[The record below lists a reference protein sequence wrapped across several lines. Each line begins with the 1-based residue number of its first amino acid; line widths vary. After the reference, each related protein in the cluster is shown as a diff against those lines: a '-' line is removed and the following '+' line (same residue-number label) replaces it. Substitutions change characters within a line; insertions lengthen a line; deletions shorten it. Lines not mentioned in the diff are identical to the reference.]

1 MDELRADPEYAAT
14 REALGQLLAAGTAP
28 VLVYQMGKVGSTA
41 VVAALERAGLPVL
54 QIHSLGEGLLGYY
67 RKLRREGW
75 PVPPHV
81 HLGLALRERLRE
93 GWPGPLRVISL
104 VRDPVAREVSNRFEN
119 IRMIEAPL
127 FDARGRLYGEAML
140 RHVEAWLCREGA
152 LDYVFG
158 WFDRELKPV
167 LGVDVMA
174 LPFPAEQGWIV
185 HRASGV
191 EVLLMQQEA
200 LGEAGPQ
207 ALRAFLGA
215 EGPVAIPEGR
225 RREGMRFGE
234 VYRWVRERLR
244 LPRQVLERIYGSRF
258 CTHFYTEGQ
267 RRAFLE
273 RWAARQR

>member
-1 MDELRADPEYAAT
+1 MDELRADPGYAAT
-14 REALGQLLAAGTAP
+14 REALQRLLASGTAP

-41 VVAALERAGLPVL
+41 VVAALEQAGRPVL
-54 QIHSLGEGLLGYY
+54 QVHSLGEGLLDHY

-81 HLGLALRERLRE
+81 HLGLALRERLKE
-93 GWPGPLRVISL
+93 GWPGPLQVISL
-104 VRDPVAREVSNRFEN
+104 VRDPVAREVSNCFEN

-140 RHVEAWLCREGA
+140 RHVEAWLSREGA
-152 LDYVFG
+152 LGYVFS
-158 WFDRELKPV
+158 WFDRELKPS

-174 LPFPAEQGWIV
+174 LPFPAERGWTV
-185 HRASGV
+185 HRTPGV
-191 EVLLMQQEA
+191 EVLVMQQEA
-200 LGEAGPQ
+200 LGEAGPR
-207 ALRAFLGA
+207 ALQAFLGA

-244 LPRQVLERIYGSRF
+244 LPRKVLERIYASRF
-258 CTHFYTEGQ
+258 CTHFYSEAQ
-267 RRAFLE
+267 RRVFLE
-273 RWAARQR
+273 RWAA